1 MPTQKEDSMEQVVR
15 NMVERDRMV
24 GRSRNT
30 AGRRFAGMLAATIVV
45 MALAAMPVVAQEQLP
60 FSGTYRGT
68 VAFTSPTS
76 GAFQGSGT
84 ASYLGKSTIVGTVQ
98 AVGPASSC
106 SDGFAAQHTV
116 TLTAANG
123 DQLSLVV
130 TDDSCQVA
138 PGMYEG
144 TGTYEITGGTGRFA
158 GATGSGTFDGRG
170 DFNTG
175 TFLQTFNGTISF

>member
-1 MPTQKEDSMEQVVR
+1 
-15 NMVERDRMV
+15 
-24 GRSRNT
+24 
-30 AGRRFAGMLAATIVV
+30 MLAATIVV
-45 MALAAMPVVAQEQLP
+45 MALAAMPAVAQEQRP

-68 VAFTSPTS
+68 VGFTSPTT
-76 GAFQGSGT
+76 GAYQGSGT
-84 ASYLGKSTIVGTVQ
+84 ASHLGNSTIVGTVQ

-106 SDGFAAQHTV
+106 SDGFAARHMI

-123 DQLSLVV
+123 DQLFLVV

-138 PGMYEG
+138 PGVYEG

-175 TFLQTFNGTISF
+175 TFLQTFEGTISF